1 MKIFDLM
8 VCEKAIQQIQGKG
21 GVRREICEKKMIFLP
36 QTIDFHH
43 NLSYF

>member
-1 MKIFDLM
+1 M
-8 VCEKAIQQIQGKG
+8 VCGKAIQQIQGKEEG
-21 GVRREICEKKMIFLP
+21 GMENFEKKMIFLP